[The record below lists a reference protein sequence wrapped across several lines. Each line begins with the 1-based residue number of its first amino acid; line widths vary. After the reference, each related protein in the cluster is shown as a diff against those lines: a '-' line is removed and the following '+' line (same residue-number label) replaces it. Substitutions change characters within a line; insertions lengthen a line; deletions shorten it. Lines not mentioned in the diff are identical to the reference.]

1 MKTIFNKIIL
11 QAFCLL
17 LICISFAAQAS
28 EKIII
33 LTTITDLADITQSI
47 TGDLAEVSSL
57 CDGREDPHALTVRPS
72 FVVKARDAQVWIRV
86 GMELEV
92 GWEPPIL
99 RDSRNRRIQV
109 GAPGHIDVSEK
120 IIPLDIP
127 QGEVTRDQGDVHAYG
142 NPHYWLD
149 PLNGRLAARY
159 IATRLEALYPEHAEV
174 FRSNLAN
181 FLLSLDQRMFGEVL
195 VTRLGG
201 ARLWKL
207 LLQGTFERELE
218 QSGTAGL
225 CGGWYAVLR
234 PYAGRPVATY
244 HRSWIYLLQR
254 FQLRLAGELE
264 PKPGVPPSPRHLHK
278 LSETFKEQAV
288 QIILQ
293 EPFYSSKAAELL
305 ASRLSGCKILVC
317 PNSTG
322 GGEGAD
328 SYFDM
333 LDHVINR
340 LAVAFRDIDSNH
352 E

>member
-1 MKTIFNKIIL
+1 MKSLFNKIIL
-11 QAFCLL
+11 RVLCLL
-17 LICISFAAQAS
+17 ILCGGFVVQAS
-28 EKIII
+28 EKIVI
-33 LTTITDLADITQSI
+33 LTTTTDLADITRRI
-47 TGDLAEVSSL
+47 TGELAEVSSL

-72 FVVKARDAQVWIRV
+72 FIVKAREAQVWIRV

-120 IIPLDIP
+120 IIPLDVP

-159 IATRLEALYPEHAEV
+159 IATRLETLYPQHTEK
-174 FRSNLAN
+174 FRGNLAG
-181 FLLSLDQRMFGEVL
+181 FLQALDQCMFGDAL
-195 VTRLGG
+195 LKRMGG

-207 LLQGTFERELE
+207 LLQGSLESDLE
-218 QSGTAGL
+218 QSGAADL
-225 CGGWYAVLR
+225 CGGWYALMR
-234 PYAGRPVATY
+234 PYSGRPVATY

-254 FQLRLAGELE
+254 FQLRIGGELE
-264 PKPGVPPSPRHLHK
+264 PKPGIPPSPRHLHQ
-278 LSETFKEQAV
+278 LSETFKVQGV

-305 ASRLSGCKILVC
+305 AARLPESKILVC

-322 GGEGAD
+322 GGEGANT
-328 SYFDM
+328 YLNM
-333 LDHVINR
+333 LDHVIHR
-340 LAVAFRDIDSNH
+340 LAKAFEDTDSNH